1 MYMCK
6 KFQMM
11 PLFLF
16 VLGTILLLSS
26 CQKDISDETGTSTL
40 KVTFRILNNGEPL
53 NTSETYLNFSG
64 EQYRVDVFKFYVS
77 NIKLRTSDNQVSEEK
92 ESYHLVDLANAESR
106 ELTLKM
112 NNGSYQQLEFTLG
125 VDSLR
130 NVSGAQ
136 TGALDPMLGMFWTWN
151 SGYIFAKLEG
161 QSPQSTAL
169 QQNFTYHIG
178 GFRTGENALRKI
190 VLNMPADKPIQL
202 GKTEM
207 VVIDVDLA
215 RWFDGA
221 HKISIANEPSLMT
234 PGGKSLLIADNYATM
249 FKLSNVINP

>member
-1 MYMCK
+1 MSTRIRKIC
-6 KFQMM
+6 
-11 PLFLF
+11 LA
-16 VLGTILLLSS
+16 LGTILLLAS

-40 KVTFRILNNGEPL
+40 KVTFRLQNNGEAL
-53 NTSETYLNFSG
+53 NTGETYLNFSG

-77 NIKLRTSDNQVSEEK
+77 NIKLRTKDNQVAEEK
-92 ESYHLVDLANAESR
+92 ESYHLVDLADAESL
-106 ELTLKM
+106 ELSINM
-112 NNGSYQQLEFTLG
+112 ENGSYQELEFTVG

-161 QSPQSTAL
+161 QSPQSTAI
-169 QQNFTYHIG
+169 QQNFVYHIG

-190 VLNMPADKPIQL
+190 VLTMPADKPVQM

-215 RWFDGA
+215 RWFDGT
-221 HKISIANEPSLMT
+221 HKISIATAPALMT
-234 PGGKSLLIADNYATM
+234 PGGQSLLIADNYATM
-249 FKLSNVINP
+249 FSLANVINR

>member
-1 MYMCK
+1 MHMRRRFEK
-6 KFQMM
+6 M
-11 PLFLF
+11 PWYICVLSSMLFLA
-16 VLGTILLLSS
+16 S
-26 CQKDISDETGTSTL
+26 CQKDNSNETGTSSV

-77 NIKLRTSDNQVSEEK
+77 NVKLRSTNNQVSEEK
-92 ESYHLVDLANAESR
+92 ESYHLIDLANSESR
-106 ELTLKM
+106 ELKLTM
-112 NNGSYQQLEFTLG
+112 NNGSYQQMEFTIG

-178 GFRTGENALRKI
+178 GFRNGENALRKI
-190 VLNMPADKPIQL
+190 VLNMPSDKPIQL
-202 GKTEM
+202 GKTDM
-207 VVIDVDLA
+207 VVIDVDLS

-249 FKLSNVINP
+249 FTLSNVINP

>member
-1 MYMCK
+1 MLRLTAFSM
-6 KFQMM
+6 
-11 PLFLF
+11 
-16 VLGTILLLSS
+16 VLLLSS
-26 CQKDISDETGTSTL
+26 CQKDFSINSDTAAL
-40 KVTFRILNNGEPL
+40 KVNFRLLNNGEPL

-64 EQYRVDVFKFYVS
+64 EQYRVNVFKFYVS
-77 NIKLRTSDNQVSEEK
+77 NIKLRTTDNQVTEEK
-92 ESYHLVDLANAESR
+92 ESYHLVDLADAESR
-106 ELTLKM
+106 ELTVNL
-112 NNGSYQQLEFTLG
+112 NNGSYQQLEFTIG

-161 QSPQSTAL
+161 QSPQSTAI

-190 VLNMPADKPIQL
+190 ILTMPNDKPIQM
-202 GKTEM
+202 GKTDM
-207 VVIDVDLA
+207 VIIDVDLA
-215 RWFDGA
+215 RWFDGGNN
-221 HKISIANEPSLMT
+221 ISIASEPSLMT

-249 FKLSNVINP
+249 FSLANVINP

>member
-1 MYMCK
+1 MRTRLQKQTWY
-6 KFQMM
+6 
-11 PLFLF
+11 LFILSTLILF
-16 VLGTILLLSS
+16 SS
-26 CQKDISDETGTSTL
+26 CQKEISDETGTSTL
-40 KVTFRILNNGEPL
+40 NVTFRILNNGEPL

-77 NIKLRTSDNQVSEEK
+77 NVKLRTSDNQVSEEK
-92 ESYHLVDLANAESR
+92 ESYHLVDFADAESR
-106 ELTLKM
+106 ELKLTM
-112 NNGSYQQLEFTLG
+112 DNGSYQQLEFTVG
-125 VDSLR
+125 VDSVR

-161 QSPQSTAL
+161 QSPQSTAI

-178 GFRTGENALRKI
+178 GFRTGENAVRKI

-202 GKTEM
+202 GKTDM

-215 RWFDGA
+215 RWFDA
-221 HKISIANEPSLMT
+221 TNKISIAVEPSLMT

-249 FKLSNVINP
+249 FTLANVINP

>member
-1 MYMCK
+1 MRTRFWKLPWY
-6 KFQMM
+6 F
-11 PLFLF
+11 FI
-16 VLGTILLLSS
+16 VGTMIFLSS
-26 CQKDISDETGTSTL
+26 CQKDSSDETGTSSL

-77 NIKLRTSDNQVSEEK
+77 NVKLRTSDNRVSEEK

-106 ELTLKM
+106 ELTLTM

-178 GFRTGENALRKI
+178 GFRNGENALRKI
-190 VLNMPADKPIQL
+190 LLNIPADKPIQL
-202 GKTEM
+202 GKTDM

-221 HKISIANEPSLMT
+221 HKISIATAPSLMT
-234 PGGKSLLIADNYATM
+234 PGGQSLLIADNYATM
-249 FKLSNVINP
+249 FTLANVINP